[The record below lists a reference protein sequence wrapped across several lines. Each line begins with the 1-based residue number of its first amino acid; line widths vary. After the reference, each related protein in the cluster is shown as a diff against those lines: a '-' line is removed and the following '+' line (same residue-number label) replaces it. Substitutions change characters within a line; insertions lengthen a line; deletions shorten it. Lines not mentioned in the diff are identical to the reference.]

1 MQIQDEGKKKSD
13 LSDFD
18 CGMVAGARQAGL
30 II

>member
-1 MQIQDEGKKKSD
+1 MQIQDEGKKSD